1 MLSATACIDQFASC
15 RAVAAVCEISRRL
28 FQCACAMDRMAG
40 GRDDANTR
48 HSLLVTVW
56 RRGERLRHE
65 WRHCLAVIRQ
75 FVASVPR
82 ATADARGLRTPIAQ
96 IRTSRTVNRRR
107 TVVTEMWRPE
117 VAFST
122 EGRHNFHVP
131 RTTVCYMLSYGQLQE
146 SWIIS
151 GLQWRNVNEYRLS
164 SKKCAQS

>member
-1 MLSATACIDQFASC
+1 MLKIIKCGFSIYAISYSLYRPICVMSGC
-15 RAVAAVCEISRRL
+15 RGRVWNLSPLVSVHVRNGS
-28 FQCACAMDRMAG
+28 DG
-40 GRDDANTR
+40 GRVGGTQTLV
-48 HSLLVTVW
+48 SLLVTVW

-122 EGRHNFHVP
+122 EGRHNFDVP
-131 RTTVCYMLSYGQLQE
+131 RTTLCHMFCRMASYKNLE
-146 SWIIS
+146 
-151 GLQWRNVNEYRLS
+151 L
-164 SKKCAQS
+164 